1 MIRGMTIHGNR
12 ITIAGHSIDL
22 VPVEWEDE
30 EEGEED
36 E

>member
-1 MIRGMTIHGNR
+1 MIRGMTIRGNR

-22 VPVEWEDE
+22 LPVEWEEEEE
-30 EEGEED
+30 EEGD